1 MGSEITDRNTLGDS
15 LRLVAITIP
24 NNGGNGTTIDALKG
38 AQDWDDEIISW
49 HIVEN
54 ADAFQYGTEADFSG
68 ATPTIDA
75 ELGWAP
81 PLRKQAMLDLFLRSS
96 SGSTVAAILACVIA
110 TGSIARS

>member
-15 LRLVAITIP
+15 LRLVNITIL
-24 NNGGNGTTIDALKG
+24 GNGADGSTIDTLKG
-38 AQDWDDEIISW
+38 VQPWDNEIISW

-54 ADAFQYGTEADFSG
+54 ADAFQYGTEADFCG

-81 PLRKQAMLDLFLRSS
+81 PLRKQAMLDLFLRSTS
-96 SGSTVAAILACVIA
+96 AGTVAAILACVIA
-110 TGSIARS
+110 TGSIDR